1 MATRSIQ
8 SRLAAGILLLLTL
21 VLAMAMVGAG
31 AIRSLQR
38 EVESSLRLVAN
49 SGTAANR
56 LVTELGAELRAA
68 EQYLLDRDAGDRRAF
83 VAAGDSAHAI
93 RRRYRDLPSLTTEEL
108 VVLNRIAGEQAQVEV
123 LYARA
128 HALLELGRA
137 APAATLA
144 AEARAVGDSALREV
158 RRLSQAQ
165 GARALQRVGEVR
177 DQAAVRERLVWV
189 LLGLAI
195 VLGSVIGL
203 LTIRSVRRPLGALIA
218 AAERMGSGDLRAL
231 PPTDL
236 PAELRRL
243 GSALDEMAGRLRDL
257 VGAVARET
265 TRLRDTASET
275 SAVSQEVAASAAQI
289 ASAMTRVADGAERQL
304 AGMRTADGL
313 LAELAAGAA
322 RNEQAARRVLEASA
336 GVRRL
341 AEIRGQDLGHAG
353 TTISEARAHIG
364 DAAAQVRDLGA
375 VASTVHDFVE
385 LMKEIANQTNLLA
398 VNAAIEAAHAGEEG
412 RGFAVLADEI
422 RQLADSTA
430 AAASSVSAGVGRVRG
445 LLRDATGAIERGVD
459 RMEDLG
465 LAAEAA
471 RRALTDIGA
480 AGDEIRT
487 AAGLVADQMAATRRI
502 VDQVSSTTA
511 GVSTAA
517 AEHAAASE
525 DTTAAAQDQSAS
537 ARQVAESA
545 AGLLEGATRLA
556 GLVRDIRT

>member
-8 SRLAAGILLLLTL
+8 GRLAAGILLLLTL

-38 EVESSLRLVAN
+38 EVESSLRLVAS

-68 EQYLLDRDAGDRRAF
+68 EQYLLDGDATNRRAF

-108 VVLNRIAGEQAQVEV
+108 VVLNRIAAEQARVEV
-123 LYARA
+123 LYGQA
-128 HALLELGRA
+128 HALLELGRP
-137 APAATLA
+137 APATTLA
-144 AEARAVGDSALREV
+144 AQARLVGDSALREV

-165 GARALQRVGEVR
+165 GDRALQRVAEVR
-177 DQAAVRERLVWV
+177 AQAATRERLVWV

-195 VLGSVIGL
+195 VFGSVIGL
-203 LTIRSVRRPLGALIA
+203 LTIRSVRRPLGTLIT
-218 AAERMGSGDLRAL
+218 AAERMGGGDLRAL

-243 GSALDEMAGRLRDL
+243 GSALDDMAGRLRAL

-275 SAVSQEVAASAAQI
+275 SAVSQEVAASATQI
-289 ASAMTRVADGAERQL
+289 AGAMARVADGAERQL

-322 RNEQAARRVLEASA
+322 RNEQAARRVADASV

-341 AEIRGQDLGHAG
+341 AEVRGHDLDEAG
-353 TTISEARAHIG
+353 ATIAQARTNIA
-364 DAAAQVRDLGA
+364 DAAAQVRELGA

-412 RGFAVLADEI
+412 RGFAVVADEI

-430 AAASSVSAGVGRVRG
+430 AAATSVSAGVARVRE

-459 RMEDLG
+459 RMDDLG
-465 LAAEAA
+465 LAADAA
-471 RRALTDIGA
+471 RRALAEIGTV
-480 AGDEIRT
+480 GDEIRT
-487 AAGLVADQMAATRRI
+487 ASGLVADQMAETRRI
-502 VDQVSSTTA
+502 VEQVSSTTA
-511 GVSTAA
+511 AVSTAA
-517 AEHAAASE
+517 AEHATASE

-556 GLVRDIRT
+556 EMVRDVRT

>member
-502 VDQVSSTTA
+502 VDQVSNTTA